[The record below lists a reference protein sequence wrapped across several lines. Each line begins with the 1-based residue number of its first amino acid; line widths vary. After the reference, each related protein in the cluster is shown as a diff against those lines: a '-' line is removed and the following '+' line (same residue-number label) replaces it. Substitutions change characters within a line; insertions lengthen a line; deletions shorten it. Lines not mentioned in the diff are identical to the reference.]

1 MTATRDPRSSVPSAA
16 EHPTG
21 ADLVDRLEEA
31 TASILDRAAGRRPRV
46 GLILGSGLGPFADHF
61 EDAQAI
67 DYAEIPHFPVSG
79 VEGHAGR
86 LVLGRAG
93 GVDCVAMQGR
103 VHYYEGHD
111 LATVTFPTRTLIRLG
126 ARTLIITNAAGGI
139 AERFEVGT
147 LMLIRD
153 HLNLFGANPLRGH
166 NDERLGPRFPDLT
179 QAYDPEL
186 RTLAR
191 HAARKMSL
199 TLEEGVYA
207 GLAGPSYETPAEIEM
222 LRRLGGDAVGMSTVP
237 EVIVANHM
245 GARVLGISCITNMAA
260 GDGPVLSHDDVTET
274 AKLVESTFVAL
285 LSGILRQLAEH
296 TAS

>member
-1 MTATRDPRSSVPSAA
+1 MNPTSLSPSGELSGQLDEAVTFIRDRA
-16 EHPTG
+16 G
-21 ADLVDRLEEA
+21 DRLP
-31 TASILDRAAGRRPRV
+31 TV
-46 GLILGSGLGPFADHF
+46 GLILGSGLGAFADRF
-61 EDAQAI
+61 EDPLAI
-67 DYAEIPHFPVSG
+67 PYRDIPHYPESG

-111 LATVTFPTRTLIRLG
+111 LRTVTFPARTLILLG
-126 ARTLIITNAAGGI
+126 ARTLIVTNAAGGI
-139 AERFEVGT
+139 SRDLGVGS

-153 HLNLFGANPLRGH
+153 HLNLTGVNPLRGP

-179 QAYDPEL
+179 EAYAPEL
-186 RTLAR
+186 RHLAHR
-191 HAARKMSL
+191 AAEAL
-199 TLEEGVYA
+199 GEGFAEGVYV

-260 GDGPVLSHDDVTET
+260 GFGAELSHAEVTET
-274 AKLVESTFVAL
+274 TKRVESTFMAL
-285 LSGILRQLAEH
+285 LTRILEELAREP
-296 TAS
+296 SP